1 MNLLVEKL
9 IKDFDFDRGEAIDE
23 LRTLRFVAA
32 ETMDPEGTLLDAGI
46 IPTDDLLFALQ
57 E

>member
-1 MNLLVEKL
+1 MNLIVERL
-9 IKDFDFDRGEAIDE
+9 IEDFDFDRGEAIEE
-23 LRTLRFVAA
+23 LRTLRFIAA

-46 IPTDDLLFALQ
+46 VPTEDLLFALK

>member
-9 IKDFDFDRGEAIDE
+9 IEDFDFDRGEAIDE

-46 IPTDDLLFALQ
+46 IPTDDLLYALK

>member
-9 IKDFDFDRGEAIDE
+9 IEDFDFDRGEAIDE

>member
-1 MNLLVEKL
+1 L
-9 IKDFDFDRGEAIDE
+9 IEDFDFDRGEAIDE

-46 IPTDDLLFALQ
+46 IPTDDLLYALK